1 MHRGRVLVHFP
12 GGQNNPPVTMERTSG
27 ARSFFVVIAAIGALA
42 IFSSTLSKTPV
53 LPLFAADLGATPAEI
68 GWIVIASTIP
78 GILISFPAG
87 AISDFFGKRRVLIAA
102 LVIFATAPFLY
113 LPVTESW
120 QLTAVRFYHGFAT
133 AIFNT
138 VATAALAAQ
147 YPQRRAAVL
156 STYSSVTIVGR
167 SIAPFL
173 GGFLIS
179 VASFHSVYW
188 ACAISGV
195 LAFAAGLMLPAEP
208 TRPRADVRFPHFFKA
223 LRDVLS
229 SRAIMLTSI
238 VEAAQFL
245 VFGAVEAFLALY
257 AAAAGIPPWQIGVI
271 LGAQLLSV
279 IVVKPLMGN
288 LSDRLGR
295 RAIIFPGLALGAAS
309 VALIP
314 LTANVLALTVLSVL
328 YGVAFATVTSS
339 TTALVADVTRNGQFG
354 ASVGVLRTIMDMGQT
369 IGPVLTGFLIAGW
382 GYAVAFPVLGGVIA
396 ASAAI
401 FVFVRGSNPNDAHTA

>member
-1 MHRGRVLVHFP
+1 MLNKSAAGVE
-12 GGQNNPPVTMERTSG
+12 QAAG
-27 ARSFFVVIAAIGALA
+27 ARNFFVLIASIGALA
-42 IFSSTLSKTPV
+42 ILSSTLSKTPV
-53 LPLFAADLGATPAEI
+53 LPLFAAHLGATPQEI

-87 AISDFFGKRRVLIAA
+87 AISDFFGKRRMIITS
-102 LVIFATAPFLY
+102 LVVFATAPFLY
-113 LPVTESW
+113 LLVTESW
-120 QLTAVRFYHGFAT
+120 QLMAVRFYHGFAT

-179 VASFHSVYW
+179 VANFHSVYW
-188 ACAISGV
+188 ACAVSGV
-195 LAFAAGLMLPAEP
+195 IALAVGLMLPPER
-208 TRPRADVRFPHFFKA
+208 TRVQTTVHFPHFFAA

-257 AAAAGIPPWQIGVI
+257 AARVGIPPWQIGII
-271 LGAQLLSV
+271 LGVQLLSV
-279 IVVKPLMGN
+279 IVVKPVMGN

-295 RAIIFPGLALGAAS
+295 RAIIFPGLALGVIS
-309 VALIP
+309 VALVP
-314 LTANVLALTVLSVL
+314 VTDNVFALSTLSVL
-328 YGVAFATVTSS
+328 YGAAFATVTSS
-339 TTALVADVTRNGQFG
+339 TTALVVDATKNGQFG
-354 ASVGVLRTIMDMGQT
+354 ASVGVLRTIMDVGQT
-369 IGPVLTGFLIAGW
+369 IGPVLAGFLIAAW
-382 GYAVAFPVLGGVIA
+382 GYGVAFPVLAMVIA
-396 ASAAI
+396 ASAVLFAL
-401 FVFVRGSNPNDAHTA
+401 VPKP

>member
-1 MHRGRVLVHFP
+1 VLNKSAAAVE
-12 GGQNNPPVTMERTSG
+12 QAAG
-27 ARSFFVVIAAIGALA
+27 ARNFFVLIASIGALA
-42 IFSSTLSKTPV
+42 ILSSTLSKTPV
-53 LPLFAADLGATPAEI
+53 LPLFAAHLGATPQEI

-87 AISDFFGKRRVLIAA
+87 AISDFFGKRRVIITA
-102 LVIFATAPFLY
+102 LVVFATAPFLY
-113 LPVTESW
+113 LLVTESW
-120 QLTAVRFYHGFAT
+120 QLMAVRFYHGFAT

-179 VASFHSVYW
+179 IANFQSVYW
-188 ACAISGV
+188 ACAVSGV
-195 LAFAAGLMLPAEP
+195 IALAVGLMLPPEP
-208 TRPRADVRFPHFFKA
+208 RRVQTTVRFPHFFAA

-229 SRAIMLTSI
+229 SRAIVLTSI

-245 VFGAVEAFLALY
+245 VFGAVEAFLTLY
-257 AAAAGIPPWQIGVI
+257 AAMVGIPPWQIGII

-279 IVVKPLMGN
+279 IVVKPVMGN

-295 RAIIFPGLALGAAS
+295 RAVIFPGLALGVIS
-309 VALIP
+309 VALVP
-314 LTANVLALTVLSVL
+314 LTDNVFALSTLSVL
-328 YGVAFATVTSS
+328 YGAAFATVTSS
-339 TTALVADVTRNGQFG
+339 TTALVADATKNGQFG
-354 ASVGVLRTIMDMGQT
+354 ASVGVLRTIMDVGQT
-369 IGPVLTGFLIAGW
+369 IGPVLAGFLIAAW
-382 GYAVAFPVLGGVIA
+382 GYGVAFPVLAMVIA
-396 ASAAI
+396 ASAVLFAL
-401 FVFVRGSNPNDAHTA
+401 VPKP

>member
-1 MHRGRVLVHFP
+1 VE
-12 GGQNNPPVTMERTSG
+12 QAAG
-27 ARSFFVVIAAIGALA
+27 ARNFFVLIASIGALA

-53 LPLFAADLGATPAEI
+53 LPLFAAHLGATPQEI

-87 AISDFFGKRRVLIAA
+87 AISDFFGKRRVIIVS
-102 LVIFATAPFLY
+102 LVVFATAPFLY
-113 LPVTESW
+113 LLVTESW
-120 QLTAVRFYHGFAT
+120 QLMAVRFYHGFAT

-179 VASFHSVYW
+179 VANFHSVYW
-188 ACAISGV
+188 ACAVSGV
-195 LAFAAGLMLPAEP
+195 IALAVGLMLPAEP
-208 TRPRADVRFPHFFKA
+208 TGVQTTVRFPHFFAA

-229 SRAIMLTSI
+229 SRAIVLTSI

-257 AAAAGIPPWQIGVI
+257 AAMVGIPPWQIGII
-271 LGAQLLSV
+271 LGVQLLSV

-295 RAIIFPGLALGAAS
+295 RAIIFPGLALGVIS
-309 VALIP
+309 IALVP
-314 LTANVLALTVLSVL
+314 LTDNVFALSTLTVL
-328 YGVAFATVTSS
+328 YGAAFATVTSS
-339 TTALVADVTRNGQFG
+339 TTALVADVTKNGQFG
-354 ASVGVLRTIMDMGQT
+354 ASVGVLRTIMDVGQT
-369 IGPVLTGFLIAGW
+369 IGPVLTGFLIAAW
-382 GYAVAFPVLGGVIA
+382 GYGVAFPVLAMVIA
-396 ASAAI
+396 ASAVLFAL
-401 FVFVRGSNPNDAHTA
+401 VPKQSKMGSGPLYP

>member
-1 MHRGRVLVHFP
+1 MAQTTETRY
-12 GGQNNPPVTMERTSG
+12 
-27 ARSFFVVIAAIGALA
+27 FFVVIAAIGALA

-78 GILISFPAG
+78 GILVSFPAG
-87 AISDFFGKRRVLIAA
+87 AISDFFGRRRVLVASL
-102 LVIFATAPFLY
+102 LVFATAPFLY
-113 LPVTESW
+113 LAVTASW
-120 QLTAVRFYHGFAT
+120 ELMAVRFYHGFAT

-138 VATAALAAQ
+138 VATAALAAH

-156 STYSSVTIVGR
+156 STYSSITIVGR

-195 LAFAAGLMLPAEP
+195 LAFAVGLMLPAEP
-208 TRPRADVRFPHFFKA
+208 ARARSAVRFPHFFAA

-257 AAAAGIPPWQIGVI
+257 AASVGIPPWQIGII
-271 LGAQLLSV
+271 LGVQLISV

-288 LSDRLGR
+288 LSDRYGR
-295 RAIIFPGLALGAAS
+295 GAIIFPGLALGVVS
-309 VALIP
+309 IVLVP
-314 LTANVLALTVLSVL
+314 LSGDVVELSILSVL
-328 YGVAFATVTSS
+328 YGAAFATVTSS
-339 TTALVADVTRNGQFG
+339 TTALVADVTKGGQFG
-354 ASVGVLRTIMDMGQT
+354 ASVGVLRTIMDVGQT
-369 IGPVLTGFLIAGW
+369 IGPVLTGLLIAAW
-382 GYAVAFPVLGGVIA
+382 GYAVAFPVLAMVIA
-396 ASAAI
+396 ASAVVFA
-401 FVFVRGSNPNDAHTA
+401 FVPKVRIQDA